1 MEMSTES
8 FVESALRVAERF
20 GVPLVLL
27 AVVIWFMRDAAITL
41 HGTVLVPIVKSH
53 TEFLDS
59 TRETLDEIGIS
70 EVAVPGGTE
79 FRFSLRARS
88 FLHNQVR
95 SIVGTLER
103 VGAGAWP
110 PGRVAGALAARD
122 RAECGP
128 VCPPQGL
135 YLVGVGYPLDPF
147 AEVADIGWGAS
158 PPARIG
164 SVNR

>member
-59 TRETLDEIGIS
+59 TRETLDEMEDQQIAGARLHRDGIGIIGIGHAGKARLMHRAGHHRDAS
-70 EVAVPGGTE
+70 GPGMQRE
-79 FRFSLRARS
+79 
-88 FLHNQVR
+88 
-95 SIVGTLER
+95 
-103 VGAGAWP
+103 
-110 PGRVAGALAARD
+110 
-122 RAECGP
+122 
-128 VCPPQGL
+128 
-135 YLVGVGYPLDPF
+135 DPH
-147 AEVADIGWGAS
+147 
-158 PPARIG
+158 R
-164 SVNR
+164 R